1 MLPGGRGCGNSFA
14 GKRSQGKDGTRPRA
28 VNGVFGFNIAVRRQC
43 LSPFLCAQ
51 GVLVCRGPGPSFPF
65 LYRYIRRRGNAEGN
79 RCAEKGK
86 GSLLKL
92 RRKFTRGRG
101 REGRKEGRKEG
112 LCLRRAQFPVLD
124 GVGKFLRRPSGSR
137 GPASLPVCVCP
148 TIISQAA
155 KQEEGWKGRKTVI
168 EFSLFLPL
176 KDRPGGALRP

>member
-1 MLPGGRGCGNSFA
+1 MLPGGRGGGNSFA

-79 RCAEKGK
+79 RWAEKGK

-101 REGRKEGRKEG
+101 REGRKEGRRRVSVSAAPRFLFLTGWESSFAAPLARAG
-112 LCLRRAQFPVLD
+112 LLR
-124 GVGKFLRRPSGSR
+124 
-137 GPASLPVCVCP
+137 SLCVCP

-155 KQEEGWKGRKTVI
+155 KQKEGWKGRKTVI
-168 EFSLFLPL
+168 EFPFFY
-176 KDRPGGALRP
+176 R

>member
-1 MLPGGRGCGNSFA
+1 MQEYGPRGR
-14 GKRSQGKDGTRPRA
+14 KDGTRPRA

-79 RCAEKGK
+79 RWAEKGR

-101 REGRKEGRKEG
+101 REGRKEGRREG
-112 LCLRRAQFPVLD
+112 LCLRRAPFPVLD

-137 GPASLPVCVCP
+137 GPASLLVCAQP
-148 TIISQAA
+148 LFRRRPNRRRD
-155 KQEEGWKGRKTVI
+155 GRAGKR
-168 EFSLFLPL
+168 SLNFLFFY
-176 KDRPGGALRP
+176 R